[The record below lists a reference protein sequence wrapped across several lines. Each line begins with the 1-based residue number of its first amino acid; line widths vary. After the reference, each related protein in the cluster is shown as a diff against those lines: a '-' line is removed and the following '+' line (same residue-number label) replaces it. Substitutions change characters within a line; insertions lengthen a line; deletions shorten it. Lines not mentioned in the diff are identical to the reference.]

1 LTPGHFC
8 EKYSSIETAAM
19 EPQMTKRPALRELD
33 RTESKL
39 FRVMYTPAATP
50 EAVAAY
56 EAAAEECR
64 KYREAHDLLGK
75 RGY

>member
-1 LTPGHFC
+1 
-8 EKYSSIETAAM
+8 
-19 EPQMTKRPALRELD
+19 MTKHPELRELD

-56 EAAAEECR
+56 EAAADACYQYR
-64 KYREAHDLLGK
+64 KAHDLIGK

>member
-1 LTPGHFC
+1 
-8 EKYSSIETAAM
+8 
-19 EPQMTKRPALRELD
+19 MTLRQLD
-33 RTESKL
+33 QIANRL
-39 FRVMYTPAATP
+39 HRVMYTPAATP

-64 KYREAHDLLGK
+64 KYREAHGLLGK

>member
-1 LTPGHFC
+1 
-8 EKYSSIETAAM
+8 
-19 EPQMTKRPALRELD
+19 MTKHSTLRQLD
-33 RTESKL
+33 RIEIKL
-39 FRVMYTPAATP
+39 FRVMYTPAATA

>member
-1 LTPGHFC
+1 MH
-8 EKYSSIETAAM
+8 
-19 EPQMTKRPALRELD
+19 MTNHPTLRQLD

-64 KYREAHDLLGK
+64 KYREAHGLIGK